1 MDPQLI
7 EYARIELTRALMD
20 NTGKTKGQLQ
30 AFCEHPPADK
40 DRNPRKPIH
49 VVGLDNGRGGVRCVK
64 AENSAVYV
72 LETRSRRR
80 PLPPINDSEFAAAP
94 WRRAVNMLPEHEQAW
109 LKYCYGFDLTFRY
122 QTLICE
128 VIWNGHQKYLPAGLL
143 NKTRKRLI
151 SLIWLAAQDVAA
163 TRSNKT
169 YKEYAGAALA
179 RLMSVNRSTWL
190 RVYAPHWA
198 RFKRAFDELDTGA
211 LQHTL
216 DHHCEVLPE
225 AVEWTVLQNAT
236 K

>member
-1 MDPQLI
+1 MTPQLL
-7 EYARIELTRALMD
+7 EYARIELTRALVD
-20 NTGKTKGQLQ
+20 NSGKTKGQLQ
-30 AFCEHPPADK
+30 AFCEHPPAEK
-40 DRNPRKPIH
+40 DRCPRKQTH
-49 VVGLDNGRGGVRCVK
+49 MVEFDDGRKVK
-64 AENSAVYV
+64 AENTSLYV

-80 PLPPINDSEFAAAP
+80 PLPPINDYEFAGAP
-94 WRRAVNMLPEHEQAW
+94 WRRAVNFLPEYEQAW

-128 VIWNGHQKYLPAGLL
+128 VIWNGHQKYLPSGLL
-143 NKTRKRLI
+143 NKTKKRLI

-163 TRSNKT
+163 TRNNDT

-179 RLMSVNRSTWL
+179 RLMSVNPSTWL

-198 RFKRAFDELDTGA
+198 HFKRAFDELDIGA

-216 DHHCEVLPE
+216 DHHCEALPE
-225 AVEWTVLQNAT
+225 EIEWTLLQNAT

>member
-20 NTGKTKGQLQ
+20 NSGKTKGQLQ
-30 AFCEHPPADK
+30 AFSEHPPAEK
-40 DRNPRKPIH
+40 DRCPRKQIH
-49 VVGLDNGRGGVRCVK
+49 MIEFEDGRKVK
-64 AENSAVYV
+64 AENTSLYV

-80 PLPPINDSEFAAAP
+80 PLPPINDYEFAGAS
-94 WRRAVNMLPEHEQAW
+94 WRRAVNSLSEHEQAW

-143 NKTRKRLI
+143 NKTKKRLI

-198 RFKRAFDELDTGA
+198 HFKRAFDELDIGA

-216 DHHCEVLPE
+216 EHHCETIPE
-225 AVEWTVLQNAT
+225 EAEWTVLHNAT

>member
-20 NTGKTKGQLQ
+20 NSGKTKGQLQ
-30 AFCEHPPADK
+30 ALSEHPPAEK
-40 DRNPRKPIH
+40 DRCPRKQIYM
-49 VVGLDNGRGGVRCVK
+49 VEFDDGRKVK
-64 AENSAVYV
+64 AENTSLYV

-80 PLPPINDSEFAAAP
+80 PLPPINDYEFAGAP
-94 WRRAVNMLPEHEQAW
+94 WRRAVNSLPEHEQAW

-143 NKTRKRLI
+143 NKTKKRLI

-198 RFKRAFDELDTGA
+198 HFKRAFDELDIVA

-216 DHHCEVLPE
+216 EHHCETLPE
-225 AVEWTVLQNAT
+225 DVEWTVLQNAT

>member
-1 MDPQLI
+1 MNPQLL
-7 EYARIELTRALMD
+7 EYARVELTRALTD
-20 NTGKTKGQLQ
+20 NSGKTKGQLQ
-30 AFCEHPPADK
+30 AFSENPLADK
-40 DRNPRKPIH
+40 NRNPRRPVH
-49 VVGLDNGRGGVRCVK
+49 TVELDDGQGGTRSVK
-64 AENSAVYV
+64 AENSALYV

-80 PLPPINDSEFAAAP
+80 PLPPINDYEFAGAS
-94 WRRAVNMLPEHEQAW
+94 WRRAVNSLSEHEQAW

-128 VIWNGHQKYLPAGLL
+128 VIWNGHQKYLPTGLL
-143 NKTRKRLI
+143 NKTKKRLI

-163 TRSNKT
+163 TRNNKT

-198 RFKRAFDELDTGA
+198 HFKRAFNEMDTVA
-211 LQHTL
+211 LQNTL
-216 DHHCEVLPE
+216 EHHCEALPE
-225 AVEWTVLQNAT
+225 EIEWTLLQNAT

>member
-1 MDPQLI
+1 MTPQLL
-7 EYARIELTRALMD
+7 EYARIELTRALVD
-20 NTGKTKGQLQ
+20 NSGKTKGQLQ

-40 DRNPRKPIH
+40 DRSPRKPIH
-49 VVGLDNGRGGVRCVK
+49 VVELDNGRGGVQCVK

-72 LETRSRRR
+72 LETRSRRK
-80 PLPPINDSEFAAAP
+80 PLPPINDYEFAAAP
-94 WRRAVNMLPEHEQAW
+94 WRRAVNMLPEHEQDW

-143 NKTRKRLI
+143 NKTKKRLI

-163 TRSNKT
+163 TRNNDT

-179 RLMSVNRSTWL
+179 RLMSVNPSTWL

-198 RFKRAFDELDTGA
+198 HFKRAFDELDVGA

-216 DHHCEVLPE
+216 DHHCEAIPE
-225 AVEWTVLQNAT
+225 EVEWTLLQNAT

>member
-1 MDPQLI
+1 MTPQLL

-20 NTGKTKGQLQ
+20 NSGKTKGQLQ

-40 DRNPRKPIH
+40 DRSPRKPIH
-49 VVGLDNGRGGVRCVK
+49 VVELDNGRGGIQCVK

-80 PLPPINDSEFAAAP
+80 PLPPINDYEFAAAP

-143 NKTRKRLI
+143 NKTKKRII

-163 TRSNKT
+163 TRSNDT

-179 RLMSVNRSTWL
+179 RLMSVNPSTWL
-190 RVYAPHWA
+190 RVYAPHWSH
-198 RFKRAFDELDTGA
+198 FKRAFDELDVGA

-216 DHHCEVLPE
+216 DHHCEAPPE
-225 AVEWTVLQNAT
+225 EVEWALLQNAT

>member
-1 MDPQLI
+1 MDPQLL

-20 NTGKTKGQLQ
+20 NSGKTKGQLQ
-30 AFCEHPPADK
+30 AFSENPPAEK
-40 DRNPRKPIH
+40 DHYPRRQIH
-49 VVGLDNGRGGVRCVK
+49 MVEFDDGRKVK
-64 AENSAVYV
+64 AENTSLYV

-80 PLPPINDSEFAAAP
+80 PLPPINDYEFAGAS
-94 WRRAVNMLPEHEQAW
+94 WRRAVNSLSEHEQAW

-128 VIWNGHQKYLPAGLL
+128 VIWNGHQKFLPAGLL
-143 NKTRKRLI
+143 NKTKKRLI

-198 RFKRAFDELDTGA
+198 HFKRAFDELDIGA

-216 DHHCEVLPE
+216 EHHCETISE
-225 AVEWTVLQNAT
+225 EVEWTVLQNAT

>member
-20 NTGKTKGQLQ
+20 NSGKTKGQLQ
-30 AFCEHPPADK
+30 AFSEHPLAEK
-40 DRNPRKPIH
+40 DRCPRKQIH
-49 VVGLDNGRGGVRCVK
+49 MIEFEDGRKVR
-64 AENSAVYV
+64 AENTSLYV

-80 PLPPINDSEFAAAP
+80 LLPPINDYEFAGAS
-94 WRRAVNMLPEHEQAW
+94 WRRAVNSLSEHEQAW

-128 VIWNGHQKYLPAGLL
+128 VIWNGHQKYLPAALL
-143 NKTRKRLI
+143 NKTKKRLI
-151 SLIWLAAQDVAA
+151 SLVWLAAQDVAA

-198 RFKRAFDELDTGA
+198 HFKRAFDELDIGA

-216 DHHCEVLPE
+216 EHHCETISE
-225 AVEWTVLQNAT
+225 EVEWTVLQNAT

>member
-1 MDPQLI
+1 MTPQML

-20 NTGKTKGQLQ
+20 TSGKTKGQLQ
-30 AFCEHPPADK
+30 AFSENPLADK
-40 DRNPRKPIH
+40 DRNPRRPVH
-49 VVGLDNGRGGVRCVK
+49 VVELEDGKGGTRIVK
-64 AENSAVYV
+64 AENSALYV

-80 PLPPINDSEFAAAP
+80 PLPPINDFEFAAAP
-94 WRRAVNMLPEHEQAW
+94 WRRAVNFLPEYEQAW
-109 LKYCYGFDLTFRY
+109 LRYCYGFDLTFRY

-143 NKTRKRLI
+143 NKTKKRLI

-163 TRSNKT
+163 TRSNDT

-179 RLMSVNRSTWL
+179 RLMSVNPSTWL

-198 RFKRAFDELDTGA
+198 HFKRAFDELDTGA

-216 DHHCEVLPE
+216 DRHNEVHPE
-225 AVEWTVLQNAT
+225 EVEWTLLQNAT